1 MEIEIKEVK
10 AVRLKVT
17 LKEGEEVW
25 PEGEVLSSPLPKA
38 IIGELKAN
46 TGTVEVLSV
55 IEEGKATVLPSTEDK
70 FKEIKPKGR
79 LVV

>member
-1 MEIEIKEVK
+1 MELEKVK

-25 PEGEVLSSPLPKA
+25 LKGEVLNVPLPKA
-38 IIGELKAN
+38 IIGELKAG
-46 TGTVEVLSV
+46 TGNVEVVSLMKDEPEPV
-55 IEEGKATVLPSTEDK
+55 EEIEPKKTES
-70 FKEIKPKGR
+70 KGR